1 MSPNPS
7 NWICFGDT
15 EIPHFPSLRVVWF
28 HTDGHK
34 KPVLIAFLTVA
45 ALGRQ
50 LRKSPQSKDDYRPA
64 D

>member
-1 MSPNPS
+1 MSLNLA
-7 NWICFGDT
+7 NWICFGDA

-28 HTDGHK
+28 HTDSHK

-50 LRKSPQSKDDYRPA
+50 LRKSPQSKDTYWPED
-64 D
+64 